1 MSASASRARELL
13 LELDADLLKR
23 SVITPDF
30 EKKEVAPPINQS
42 RFALQKLRKVSW
54 QHYSA
59 VGDTVDG
66 YRAAL
71 HAVLE
76 MGLEAAEFPVIVII
90 LFL

>member
-54 QHYSA
+54 QQYSA
-59 VGDTVDG
+59 VWDTVVGIEQLYMRYWKWDWKQ
-66 YRAAL
+66 
-71 HAVLE
+71 
-76 MGLEAAEFPVIVII
+76 PNSQ
-90 LFL
+90 